1 MVITFSPPGSQA
13 PSSSEVEM
21 EWEPTTSED
30 AAPRLL
36 LDRDNVI
43 PDSQEDQDDVFSPL
57 PKGTMIPDSEEDS
70 NMTLTHVL
78 AKRLYDQYQ
87 MHLSDLGAE
96 NESDIWALVLKPTTL
111 LPEPPAT
118 FRVDYFPF
126 MMRRILMAHPDGVT
140 GCAAVAYTER
150 PSLGGLQY
158 VPGPNATSQ
167 FGPDFFS
174 GTIWTFEFVPGLDTD
189 SLSLRPWALRSDLEL
204 TLPLQHFVFPHKLE
218 TWVQK
223 MRRRREWLVYICVWD
238 KAELHVGDGG
248 SYYYECMPLENE
260 AHLIPPSAI
269 SNILMRALRN
279 PANRLIV
286 IQDPVVPDLVVQGII
301 ARLMQRPKLCHV
313 AWGRALEGL
322 EAMAAAATGLLDALG
337 ILEEL
342 NNAKANCEGDWE
354 TLAEP
359 ARAASDD
366 IEVLLVEPRVTKW
379 VAQFMCRLIG
389 VDAGPQSDEKWWT
402 GDSQPREAA
411 AAVGKDLY
419 MRIDQTFRRLMA
431 GHVVKATRT
440 APGLTPAAE
449 AERDAKAHD
458 LAGRA
463 LA

>member
-78 AKRLYDQYQ
+78 AKRLLIHQ

-118 FRVDYFPF
+118 FR
-126 MMRRILMAHPDGVT
+126 
-140 GCAAVAYTER
+140 
-150 PSLGGLQY
+150 
-158 VPGPNATSQ
+158 
-167 FGPDFFS
+167 
-174 GTIWTFEFVPGLDTD
+174 
-189 SLSLRPWALRSDLEL
+189 
-204 TLPLQHFVFPHKLE
+204 HFVFPHKLE

>member
-1 MVITFSPPGSQA
+1 MVTTFSPPPGSQA
-13 PSSSEVEM
+13 PSSPEVEM

-30 AAPRLL
+30 VAPRLP
-36 LDRDNVI
+36 LDRGTVI

-70 NMTLTHVL
+70 NMTFTHVL
-78 AKRLYDQYQ
+78 AKRLNEVKCLSYIHPLRLIHQ

-96 NESDIWALVLKPTTL
+96 NESDIRALVLKPTTL

-118 FRVDYFPF
+118 FR
-126 MMRRILMAHPDGVT
+126 
-140 GCAAVAYTER
+140 
-150 PSLGGLQY
+150 
-158 VPGPNATSQ
+158 
-167 FGPDFFS
+167 
-174 GTIWTFEFVPGLDTD
+174 
-189 SLSLRPWALRSDLEL
+189 
-204 TLPLQHFVFPHKLE
+204 
-218 TWVQK
+218 
-223 MRRRREWLVYICVWD
+223 
-238 KAELHVGDGG
+238 
-248 SYYYECMPLENE
+248 
-260 AHLIPPSAI
+260 
-269 SNILMRALRN
+269 
-279 PANRLIV
+279 
-286 IQDPVVPDLVVQGII
+286 DPVVPDLVVQGII
-301 ARLMQRPKLCHV
+301 ARLMQKPKLCHV

-322 EAMAAAATGLLDALG
+322 EAMAAAAAGPLDALG

-342 NNAKANCEGDWE
+342 NNAKDNCEGDWE

-366 IEVLLVEPRVTKW
+366 TEVLLVEPRVTKW
-379 VAQFMCRLIG
+379 VAQFMCCLIG
-389 VDAGPQSDEKWWT
+389 VDADPQSDEKWWT

-411 AAVGKDLY
+411 AAVGEDLY

-431 GHVVKATRT
+431 GHVVKVTRT